1 MNRHVLLL
9 FVGGILLFLLL
20 AACQAL
26 SPQGG
31 IQSRQADTNETAT
44 STVTQTIT
52 VLPRGPGTGTPT
64 ATVPL
69 TSTLTPTT
77 TPTVTPTMT
86 GVPTGSLPVVESPV
100 LTPTARLTA
109 TVGTSPT
116 ACGSRSRLR
125 VRANTLVYYCYT
137 LENTGPIS
145 LTRHSLS
152 DVRFGTLWA
161 DRIYPMPPGAVT
173 DTVAGGLVLSHT
185 VTGSLVNTATWTA
198 VATAVS
204 RSVVVSATALVAVIT
219 PTVAFTKSVG
229 PPGEGCPQ
237 ATAHALLAGEDAR
250 FCLTLQNTGNVTFSR
265 HALYDPGLG
274 IDATFTHTLPPGAR
288 LVITDGNAGE
298 YQIAQPLTV
307 RGVQTDVVNVAIYTG
322 TTPGGITTT
331 ATASATVALGQAA
344 IAVTKTLG
352 TDPVSCGT
360 ATTLEVGATTGV
372 YYCLTVINRGLVTF
386 THHLFREQELNIQG
400 AFTHT
405 LAPGQMLTLTNE
417 VLVNRFGLPRVF
429 GPLYPPINSVMRYT
443 ATNPAGYVATATALA
458 VANVAGIPTSTPTP
472 TSRSSSPT
480 NTPFPTATP
489 TNTPVPPTPIP
500 TFTFTPAPST
510 PTPTPTRSYAIS
522 SLATPT
528 PRPVSPLEVPA
539 VDVAAIQAA
548 LLTLQAQ
555 SPLPTPP
562 SAGGPPA
569 AVPVTSAPEAAQP
582 APTVVIVVTS
592 PPLPTQRPV
601 VYPTPTPTPDYL
613 LLAARVIDAAM
624 ATAGW
629 IWFLLGTLIFFAAAG
644 IMAGLSFRQQ
654 EAHRFE
660 LLEATPPEDDEEW
673 GEDEEDVGP
682 PDTDD
687 NWPASLP

>member
-1 MNRHVLLL
+1 MNRYALLL
-9 FVGGILLFLLL
+9 FAGGSLLFLLL

-26 SPQGG
+26 SPLGTSQP
-31 IQSRQADTNETAT
+31 RQAGTNETVT
-44 STVTQTIT
+44 PTVSQTVTVSPTAT
-52 VLPRGPGTGTPT
+52 VTGTPT
-64 ATVPL
+64 AAVPL
-69 TSTLTPTT
+69 TV
-77 TPTVTPTMT
+77 TVTPT
-86 GVPTGSLPVVESPV
+86 GPLPLVESPA

-125 VRANTLVYYCYT
+125 VRANTVVYYCYT

-185 VTGSLVNTATWTA
+185 ITGSLVNTATWIA

-204 RSVVVSATALVAVIT
+204 RSVAVSATTLVAVIT

-229 PPGEGCPQ
+229 PPGEGCPE
-237 ATAHALLAGEDAR
+237 ATAYALLAGGDAR

-274 IDATFTHTLPPGAR
+274 IEATFTHTLPPGAR
-288 LVITDGNAGE
+288 LLITDGNASQ
-298 YQIAQPLTV
+298 YQITQPLTV
-307 RGVQTDVVNVAIYTG
+307 RGVQTDVINVAIYTG
-322 TTPGGITTT
+322 TTPGGVTTT
-331 ATASATVALGQAA
+331 VTASATVALGQAA

-352 TDPVSCGT
+352 TDPASCGT
-360 ATTLEVGATTGV
+360 ATALEVGPTTGV
-372 YYCLTVINRGLVTF
+372 YYCLTVVNQGVVTF
-386 THHLFREQELNIQG
+386 THHAFREQELNIQG

-405 LAPGQMLTLTNE
+405 LAPGQVLTLTNE

-458 VANVAGIPTSTPTP
+458 VANVAGIPTATPTP
-472 TSRSSSPT
+472 TSRSSFPT

-500 TFTFTPAPST
+500 TFTFTPAPPT

-539 VDVAAIQAA
+539 VDVAATQAV
-548 LLTLQAQ
+548 LLTVQAQ

-562 SAGGPPA
+562 PTEGPPA
-569 AVPVTSAPEAAQP
+569 AAPIAPAPEAARP

-613 LLAARVIDAAM
+613 LLAARVIDAAV

-629 IWFLLGTLIFFAAAG
+629 IWFLVGTLIFFAAAG

-654 EAHRFE
+654 EAHRFD
-660 LLEATPPEDDEEW
+660 LLEAAPPEDEEEW
-673 GEDEEDVGP
+673 DADDEDVGP
-682 PDTDD
+682 PEMDD